1 MSLFG
6 KNIKYIRQS
15 NGFSQQQ
22 FAGLFELSRA
32 SIGSYEEG
40 RAEPK
45 IETLIKIANHFHV
58 TVDQLVRGNVDAN
71 SIVQDRTEKESL
83 PPPPALYIEDRLSAL
98 EQKITHLEAQ
108 LNNKS

>member
-71 SIVQDRTEKESL
+71 SITQDCIEKESL
-83 PPPPALYIEDRLSAL
+83 PPPALYIEDRLSAL

>member
-1 MSLFG
+1 MSNFG
-6 KNIKYIRQS
+6 KNIKYLRQS

-58 TVDQLVRGNVDAN
+58 TVDQLVRGKVDAN
-71 SIVQDRTEKESL
+71 IKTQDSTEKESL
-83 PPPPALYIEDRLSAL
+83 PPPNLYIEDRLSTL
-98 EQKITHLEAQ
+98 EQKIAHLEAQ

>member
-58 TVDQLVRGNVDAN
+58 TVDQLVRGKVDAN
-71 SIVQDRTEKESL
+71 IKTQDSTEKESL
-83 PPPPALYIEDRLSAL
+83 CTCWAPVSVAPLLS
-98 EQKITHLEAQ
+98 EWRFRIPT
-108 LNNKS
+108 

>member
-15 NGFSQQQ
+15 NGFSQQR

-45 IETLIKIANHFHV
+45 IETLIKIANHFNL

-71 SIVQDRTEKESL
+71 SITQDHIENESL
-83 PPPPALYIEDRLSAL
+83 PPPALYIEDRLSAL

>member
-1 MSLFG
+1 MSNFG
-6 KNIKYIRQS
+6 KNIKYLRQS

-58 TVDQLVRGNVDAN
+58 TVDQLIRGTVDTN
-71 SIVQDRTEKESL
+71 IKTQSSIEEESL
-83 PPPPALYIEDRLSAL
+83 PHPTLYIEDRLSVL
-98 EQKITHLEAQ
+98 EQKIAHLEAQ